1 MPPLLAAGV
10 SLITDPA
17 RGANFLTA
25 TSSNLIPGTNYT
37 VLAAVSLSSG
47 GASSSQAASPTILA
61 LTGLLVPDTAPPSF
75 TKATVRAVM
84 PSIGSNS
91 STGAAA
97 GDGTFSIQ
105 IDIGLNE
112 EGRVYYVVYGDPG
125 CITGVSGLR
134 CASTK
139 CSSYLQNVL
148 PTWCVHVQEVGRAVV
163 LHCLCTYSF
172 WRLHAS
178 HLQLLTVACWSL

>member
-1 MPPLLAAGV
+1 MLSLALGV
-10 SLITDPA
+10 SLVTDPA

-75 TKATVRAVM
+75 TKAAVRSVM
-84 PSIGSNS
+84 PSVSSNS
-91 STGAAA
+91 SSSAAA
-97 GDGTFSIQ
+97 GDGTFSVQ

-112 EGRVYYVVYGDPG
+112 EGRVYYVVYGDPS
-125 CITGVSGLR
+125 CITGGSGLR
-134 CASTK
+134 FACTK
-139 CSSYLQNVL
+139 QANHECSSYSHYYLQ
-148 PTWCVHVQEVGRAVV
+148 TCHVAHSVCLYRTGGRAVV
-163 LHCLCTYSF
+163 LHCLGTCSL
-172 WRLHAS
+172 RGLHGS
-178 HLQLLTVACWSL
+178 HV